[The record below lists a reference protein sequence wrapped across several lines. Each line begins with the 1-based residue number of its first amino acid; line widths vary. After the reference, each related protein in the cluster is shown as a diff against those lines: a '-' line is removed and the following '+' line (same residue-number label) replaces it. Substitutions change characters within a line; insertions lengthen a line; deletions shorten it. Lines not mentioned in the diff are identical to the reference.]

1 MAEIKHKP
9 IEIFCGTGGVGKTT
23 LATSRALYLA
33 SMGHKVLLITIDPS
47 HRLKQILNMK
57 EEESG
62 VTVQIPLVRFS
73 SLDTSAPLDGT
84 SSNQSFDALLLS
96 PRATLQ
102 RMNQADTGTLYFE
115 NPILEILTRPN
126 GGMSEIMGII
136 EVQYQLTQQKYDVV
150 VLDTPPGKHFIDFL
164 EGSAKIQRFFDKT
177 FVEIF
182 RYVGKSFDRE
192 HASTLDTSESP
203 THKEGKAKKMM
214 NMLVSSG
221 IKQLLKYLEKVT
233 GIGFVETFIDAVIT
247 LYRNRNAF
255 LEALKFQA
263 TLKQVNQSN
272 WFLVTAADQVKAN
285 EALGLQKTAVIFMH
299 QDNYLVINKC
309 LGDDLKNWFPTHEA
323 SQQLRT
329 FLLDKEAELIKAGQQ
344 QFNNILRF
352 PEILSDSPEAHVSA
366 LAQMWASPNL

>member
-1 MAEIKHKP
+1 MEEIKHKP

-33 SMGHKVLLITIDPS
+33 TKGLNVLLITIDPS
-47 HRLKQILNMK
+47 HRLKQILNMQ

-62 VTVQIPLVRFS
+62 VIVKIPITRFPS
-73 SLDTSAPLDGT
+73 MPGFLESASPQT
-84 SSNQSFDALLLS
+84 FDALLLS

-102 RMNQADTGTLYFE
+102 RMNQEGTEAGAVPFD

-177 FVEIF
+177 FVDIF
-182 RYVGKSFDRE
+182 RYVGKSFE
-192 HASTLDTSESP
+192 KIEVST
-203 THKEGKAKKMM
+203 AKKMM
-214 NMLVSSG
+214 NLLVSSG

-233 GIGFVETFIDAVIT
+233 GTGFVETFIDAVVT
-247 LYRNRNAF
+247 LYRNRNSF
-255 LEALKFQA
+255 LEALSFQE
-263 TLKQVNQSN
+263 TLKKPAQSN
-272 WFLVTAADQVKAN
+272 WFLVTAADQAKSE
-285 EALGLQKTAVIFMH
+285 EAFGLQKTAVVFMH

-309 LGDDLKNWFPTHEA
+309 LSDDLKNWDPAQAA
-323 SQQLRT
+323 SQLLRD
-329 FLLDKEAELIKAGQQ
+329 FLMHKESELVEAGQQ
-344 QFNNILRF
+344 QFSHILRF
-352 PEILSDSPEAHVSA
+352 PEILADSPEAHVSA
-366 LAQMWASPNL
+366 LAQIWSTK